1 MITLFSRQTT
11 SMCFFLVLLLRLE
24 LCFSSFISSSVF
36 LLLLPAATC
45 ASYNFSFL
53 SPQGLNFSS
62 QSSAPFWS
70 GTHISL
76 LSFHAPSSYPP
87 APHPL
92 LFHKKCP
99 CCRPHSLFSVALFS
113 SPRILSWL
121 HSLIKSREEKQFP
134 LQWWNNLSFPME
146 LICLCVA
153 ALCHA
158 EHRNDH
164 HPSQLMIT
172 TMSSFTFHSCQLLTM
187 WEDWVPVVSFCSVH
201 SSGGQLSGG
210 QV

>member
-1 MITLFSRQTT
+1 MITPFSRQTT
-11 SMCFFLVLLLRLE
+11 SMCLLLVLLLWLL
-24 LCFSSFISSSVF
+24 LCISSFISSSVF
-36 LLLLPAATC
+36 LLLLLPAATC

-92 LFHKKCP
+92 LLHNTCL
-99 CCRPHSLFSVALFS
+99 CCRPHDLFSVALFS
-113 SPRILSWL
+113 SPRIVLWS
-121 HSLIKSREEKQFP
+121 HSLIKSPEEKPCP

-146 LICLCVA
+146 LICLCVS

-158 EHRNDH
+158 EPWNDH
-164 HPSQLMIT
+164 HPSQLMIN
-172 TMSSFTFHSCQLLTM
+172 
-187 WEDWVPVVSFCSVH
+187 
-201 SSGGQLSGG
+201 
-210 QV
+210 